1 MAFFRTI
8 IKRMSL
14 CCLILAAIVAPLF
27 FTWAAEALSS
37 NANLSNLT
45 ISAGTLTPSFASDT
59 VSYTDSVANTVT
71 SVTVTPTAAD
81 AIATIKVNG
90 TTVANG
96 AASGLISLNVGSN
109 IIRVRVTAQK
119 GAPRTYTI
127 TVTRAKSSIADLS
140 NLTISAGTLTPT
152 FATGTL
158 SYADSVANT
167 VTSVTVT
174 PTAADATAA
183 IKVNGTTQAS
193 GAASGP
199 ISLIVGSNTI
209 SVVVTAQ
216 DGTTIK
222 AYTIT
227 ATRMGRLQITSTS
240 LPEATQGVF
249 YSYILAATG
258 GDGNYTWSSTGLPG
272 GLSINTSTGSITG
285 TPSTA
290 AGSPFSVAISVHD
303 NSGSTA
309 TKNLSLTVHPQLT
322 ITTAGLPNATVGKF
336 YWVFVTASDGL
347 RPYRWSA
354 TGLPAGLSINTHT
367 GLIIGRPSTTS
378 GSPASVTIAVTDRNA
393 NTATR
398 SFSLTVYPLQI
409 TTTGLPNAAQGVY
422 YSATVTASGGLTP
435 YTWSATGLPPGL
447 SINASN
453 GAITGRPSTTS
464 GSSFTV
470 TVKVIDANSINAS
483 RNLSLAVAGD
493 NTPPSLSVDQP
504 VDGSYVNTNIIAVS
518 GAASDDGSGL
528 AAVNVNGINAYV
540 DNNGNFNCTVG
551 GLTTGANTITVTATD
566 NAGNS
571 TTVSRTIRL
580 ATVTITDSSGQIT
593 GSFSGSNNVVNVT
606 ASGLDPHPAPNCY
619 YVKYSDPDG
628 GFTYV
633 DSGILDNDGNLTSY
647 CNLNQGSSSNAQPGT
662 WTVDVHEDD
671 SNGHIV
677 AQVIN
682 ATFEVEDSAIPEFPT
697 PVAAILVLGMCAA
710 GYAWFRKR
718 YWERLA

>member
-1 MAFFRTI
+1 
-8 IKRMSL
+8 
-14 CCLILAAIVAPLF
+14 
-27 FTWAAEALSS
+27 
-37 NANLSNLT
+37 
-45 ISAGTLTPSFASDT
+45 DT
-59 VSYTDSVANTVT
+59 VSYTDNVANTVT

-81 AIATIKVNG
+81 ATATIKVNG

-96 AASGLISLNVGSN
+96 TASGPISLNVGSN
-109 IIRVRVTAQK
+109 IIKVRVNAHK

-158 SYADSVANT
+158 SYTDSVANS

-174 PTAADATAA
+174 PTAADTTATVR
-183 IKVNGTTQAS
+183 VNGAPVAS

-240 LPEATQGVF
+240 LPAATQGVF

-258 GDGNYTWSSTGLPG
+258 GDGNYTWSATGLPG

-290 AGSPFSVAISVHD
+290 TGSPFSVAISVHD

-309 TKNLSLTVHPQLT
+309 TKNLSLIVHPQLT

-336 YWVFVTASDGL
+336 YWVFVTASGGL

-354 TGLPAGLSINTHT
+354 TGLPAGLHINTHI
-367 GLIIGRPSTTS
+367 GLITGWPSTTS
-378 GSPASVTIAVTDRNA
+378 GSPASVTITVTDKNG

-398 SFSLTVYPLQI
+398 SFSLAVYPLQI
-409 TTTGLPNAAQGVY
+409 TTTSLPNAAQGVH
-422 YSATVTASGGLTP
+422 YSATVSASGGLTP
-435 YTWSATGLPPGL
+435 YTWSATGLPAGL
-447 SINASN
+447 SINAST
-453 GAITGRPSTTS
+453 GAITGTPSTTS
-464 GSSFTV
+464 GSPFTV
-470 TVKVIDANSINAS
+470 TVKVTDANNINAS

-504 VDGSYVNTNIIAVS
+504 VDGSYVNTNSIAVS
-518 GAASDDGSGL
+518 GTASDAGSGL
-528 AAVNVNGINAYV
+528 AGVNVNGINAYV
-540 DNNGNFNCTVG
+540 DNNGNFSCTVG

-580 ATVTITDSSGQIT
+580 ATITITDNSGQVT

-606 ASGLDPHPAPNCY
+606 VSGLDPNLAPNY
-619 YVKYSDPDG
+619 YYIEYKDPG
-628 GFTYV
+628 TFTYGDLGV
-633 DSGILDNDGNLTSY
+633 WNSGNLTSSY
-647 CNLNQGSSSNAQPGT
+647 NLNQNIGQPGT

-677 AQVIN
+677 AQVTS

-718 YWERLA
+718 YGEKLA